1 MMDIILIFNAT
12 FKNTCVKITLYIVDL
27 LINCDITTISVGVMV
42 DMLTLSVVDREFES
56 RPGQSK
62 DYKIGICCFSSKNTA
77 LKSKS
82 KDWLT

>member
-1 MMDIILIFNAT
+1 
-12 FKNTCVKITLYIVDL
+12 
-27 LINCDITTISVGVMV
+27 MV

-56 RPGQSK
+56 CPGQSK

-82 KDWLT
+82 KDWLSLNEDDVYEWSDVSIRRPWFQ